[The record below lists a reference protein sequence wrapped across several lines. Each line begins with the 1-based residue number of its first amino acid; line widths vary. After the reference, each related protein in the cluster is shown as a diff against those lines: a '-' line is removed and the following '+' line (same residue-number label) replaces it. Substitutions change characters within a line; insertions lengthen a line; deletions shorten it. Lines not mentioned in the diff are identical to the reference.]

1 MVKRIRVGGPQGVV
15 RPYLISPQTDEPIE
29 QIAQA
34 LDHIAVSLSAMDD
47 NLERVARLLHEIAQ
61 KQGALPR

>member
-15 RPYLISPQTDEPIE
+15 RPYQTLPQTDEPIE

-34 LDHIAVSLSAMDD
+34 LDHIAVSLSGMDH
-47 NLERVARLLHEIAQ
+47 NLEHAVGLLHAIAK
-61 KQGALPR
+61 KQGALPQ